1 MKKFTIDT
9 HGHQLE
15 IGASYWSGRER
26 ITYDGQVVSEKRSYL
41 FVSPHIFTVVEDGA
55 DVVYEVNLLS
65 GVLRIGFVVR
75 RNGIAVAS
83 SS

>member
-1 MKKFTIDT
+1 MKKFTVDT
-9 HGHQLE
+9 HGHRVAIE
-15 IGASYWSGRER
+15 VSSWNGRER
-26 ITYDGQVVSEKRSYL
+26 VTYNGQVVSDKTSFL

-65 GVLRIGFVVR
+65 GLFRIGFVVR